1 MAAVLFAR
9 KDAAVFSRIIDKLGF
24 GEHGYA
30 FIAGRDGTLYAH
42 PDHQRVLNQD
52 NILTDG
58 GEYEQVGLAFE
69 ALGMGNAGIVNY
81 EFQGDKRY
89 LGVAP
94 IKSTGWVLA
103 VGALES
109 DILGW
114 RADLQRALL
123 IGVAVF
129 LLLGILVSILIGRD
143 ISRPIVNL
151 SHVIDR
157 LARYDFTYDE
167 KDEAVKYLKRKDEIG
182 DIANSL
188 ATMQN
193 NVIQLIQQILNRA
206 QEVAGASQQLMATS
220 EESSASAQEVAR
232 AIEEIATGASDQAV
246 ETEKGAASTLE
257 MGDQITYNLQEL
269 KQVNKAV
276 EKIAFLKEEGLKA
289 IADLVEKTRDS
300 AEAAQEV
307 EASIKYTYESARKI
321 AEASQMIDAITDQTN
336 LLALNA
342 AIEAARA
349 GEAGRGFAVVAEEIR
364 KLAEES
370 NKFTGDIAS
379 IIDELSGRTEAAVRI
394 MNEVSG
400 IVQSQSDS
408 VGDTSTKFDGIAQA
422 VVEIQNSIQ
431 SFNKSM
437 DLIAAKK
444 DDVLKIIQNLSAI
457 AQENAAGTEEA
468 SASVE
473 EQTAAMEE
481 ISAAN
486 ANLAELAQ
494 EMQDAVAKFRY

>member
-1 MAAVLFAR
+1 
-9 KDAAVFSRIIDKLGF
+9 
-24 GEHGYA
+24 
-30 FIAGRDGTLYAH
+30 
-42 PDHQRVLNQD
+42 
-52 NILTDG
+52 
-58 GEYEQVGLAFE
+58 
-69 ALGMGNAGIVNY
+69 
-81 EFQGDKRY
+81 
-89 LGVAP
+89 
-94 IKSTGWVLA
+94 
-103 VGALES
+103 
-109 DILGW
+109 
-114 RADLQRALL
+114 
-123 IGVAVF
+123 
-129 LLLGILVSILIGRD
+129 
-143 ISRPIVNL
+143 
-151 SHVIDR
+151 
-157 LARYDFTYDE
+157 
-167 KDEAVKYLKRKDEIG
+167 
-182 DIANSL
+182 
-188 ATMQN
+188 
-193 NVIQLIQQILNRA
+193 
-206 QEVAGASQQLMATS
+206 
-220 EESSASAQEVAR
+220 
-232 AIEEIATGASDQAV
+232 
-246 ETEKGAASTLE
+246 

-349 GEAGRGFAVVAEEIR
+349 GEAGRGFAVVADELR

-457 AQENAAGTEEA
+457 AQDNAAGTEEA